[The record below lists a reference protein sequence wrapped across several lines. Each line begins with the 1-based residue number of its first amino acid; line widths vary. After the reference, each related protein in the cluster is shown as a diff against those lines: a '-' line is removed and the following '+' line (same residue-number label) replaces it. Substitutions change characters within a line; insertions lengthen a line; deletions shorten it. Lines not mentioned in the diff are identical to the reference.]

1 MNRRQLLSL
10 VALPLVPKTLN
21 ATDPVDKPKNYPL
34 FISGHGNPVPNGL
47 AFLIDVGNYKLD
59 FNISKLLAKIFP
71 YSSYGSI
78 RVEYMNLQNQEA
90 LVTYTKFAQ
99 TAKYYICYSTHAKTL
114 TMLTAE
120 PGMAY
125 LSRYNKNGIRIK

>member
-10 VALPLVPKTLN
+10 AVLPFVPKTLN
-21 ATDPVDKPKNYPL
+21 ADTDEQKSYPL

-47 AFLIDVGNYKLD
+47 VFLIDTGNYKID

-71 YSSYGSI
+71 YSSYGNI

-90 LVTYTKFAQ
+90 LVRYTKFAQ
-99 TAKYYICYSTHAKTL
+99 TAKYYICYSMHAKTL
-114 TMLTAE
+114 SMLTAE
-120 PGMAY
+120 TGRAY
-125 LSRYNKNGIRIK
+125 LSRYNKNGIRIN

>member
-10 VALPLVPKTLN
+10 VVLPFVPKTLN
-21 ATDPVDKPKNYPL
+21 AVAPADKPKNYPL

-47 AFLIDVGNYKLD
+47 VFLVDNGNYKLD

-71 YSSYGSI
+71 YSLYGNI

-90 LVTYTKFAQ
+90 LVRYTKFAQ
-99 TAKYYICYSTHAKTL
+99 TAKYYICYSMHAKTL
-114 TMLTAE
+114 SMLTAE
-120 PGMAY
+120 TGRAY
-125 LSRYNKNGIRIK
+125 LSRYNKNGIRIN